1 MSRPS
6 MLADWLSKMSEWRRR
21 ESGFSEIY
29 STIIVLPIIAYAI
42 FALIETGINLQYRAQ
57 VENITQLTTRSIALD
72 GAQYWART
80 TAVPDGYSSGSFL
93 WEDYG
98 ADQLAKLC
106 GDTGNRCN
114 GVPTMECEVENAFD
128 GATFRQ
134 LAQFKGSEV
143 TCFANFPYVPVSPLS
158 RNPVTSLGLSG
169 FFASPIR
176 AEVTALTTVG
186 GNG

>member
-1 MSRPS
+1 MVTT
-6 MLADWLSKMSEWRRR
+6 WLSRVNNWRRR

-57 VENITQLTTRSIALD
+57 VENITQSTTRSIALD

-80 TAVPDGYSSGSFL
+80 TAIPAGYTSSNFL

-106 GDTGNRCN
+106 GDTGGRCN
-114 GVPTMECEVENAFD
+114 GVPTMECEVQNAFD

-134 LAQFKGSEV
+134 LAQYKGSEV
-143 TCFANFPYVPVSPLS
+143 TCFASFPYVPVSPLS
-158 RNPVTSLGLSG
+158 RNPVTSLGLSN
-169 FFASPIR
+169 FFNSPIR